1 MLPFLA
7 EHSHPHGDHHWVGG
21 RHGQY
26 DYLSWHL
33 ITSGA
38 VSYHL
43 YVRSS
48 MNLMPPALKVL
59 FQITYIE
66 MMELVC
72 N

>member
-1 MLPFLA
+1 M
-7 EHSHPHGDHHWVGG
+7 V
-21 RHGQY
+21 
-26 DYLSWHL
+26 
-33 ITSGA
+33 ITIGSEVVMVNMIICLGTSSGA